1 MKRFTKKRKLKK
13 WPAMLVL
20 ALLCFSAVPLR
31 AQNWWSPTISSGSYT
46 IETNGNGIRVQ
57 GPGEGNYWNPYG
69 YYDGIG
75 SISVGNGYNVTITF
89 NTNAPVQL
97 NGTITCTQGTL
108 TLNNQGQTHN
118 GATIIRYGS
127 NNMTSE
133 TNAFIWTDLGNNNP
147 NNIHVNIQ
155 GTPEH
160 PFVLDGNC
168 SMRLV
173 EDTDPSGNG
182 RPFYNFVKNSGG
194 SNIKAPIMFIQGGYV
209 NLDYVTIRNHWK
221 DGNAGAGIT
230 IKSDPTSQIRASYVT
245 VDHGLFEWLRAI
257 DHGGAIYLNNKSSL
271 TDGSNFELKNS
282 EIRNCYVYDDGG
294 FNEIITKGG
303 GGGGAIRSMG
313 ENRCEM
319 TIDNCSIHDCYT
331 NCDGGGI
338 RWNSVL
344 ISPLEIKNGTEVYNN
359 WAFRYGGGMRV
370 DALAEVEGCTFDN
383 NRADYGGGGISLGVF
398 NSGNQNHLDANDG
411 RWDPND
417 GILTLDASTVISN
430 NWAGENGGGLHF
442 KCDFIE
448 FTQTTNPHV
457 RFYRH
462 ANREYFK
469 VQLNVNGAT
478 IRDNTAEI
486 DGGGVYMNRTTNF
499 YGLEAHLNFGNIQD
513 NTANGNG
520 GGLALTEELDPNYTV
535 RPDQTYYDPS
545 LGITWYDIEAQPIQ
559 ARVGSMKPAWQ
570 NELLTMESNTAI
582 DGGGIY
588 IEGGDLVMVKG
599 LVTNNVA
606 VNPNGNNGDGG
617 GFYITGGTIAV
628 NGGTITENNA
638 QRNGGGFYVNVEDE
652 VVINNDS
659 TAAIISNNNANEGGG
674 CYVNKGQLTIKQVS
688 IGDSETSIIDNY
700 AENKQG
706 GGRGGGVYV
715 HSGSF
720 TLMNGSIGKEGHGN
734 TSDRT
739 GGGVYVNS
747 GDFFLLGGTLCY
759 NLGTNGGGG
768 AYVNRGNVETTG
780 GSISHNYTSTTNTSA
795 NGGGI
800 WANGTSDEI
809 TIRIKSTSF
818 IENTA
823 RGMGGGIFANGA
835 NTVVTVDKNEGDDAV
850 DALFE
855 GNIANHGGGIYANA
869 KSVTVGNTTF
879 NGNKA
884 QNSGNYNSDG
894 GGIFVQGPVTL
905 NANTTL
911 IKNIANRRGGAV
923 YVNNGLF
930 TMNDGVTIGGSEEN
944 ANKTLSTNND
954 TGGGGIY
961 VTGDQSQV
969 EVLGGEISYNTA
981 ARNGGGLYVANSG
994 DNSTNLSG
1002 NVLLTKNKAATNGD
1016 GTSANN
1022 GNGGGVYIQSG
1033 SLNLTG
1039 AGIIVSENEAKN
1051 GGGLYMQNGTVNI
1064 TSSFILD
1071 NTANNGNGGGLYL
1084 GNSTAGG
1091 ITLSGAIISGNTA
1104 TSSQNN
1110 TGQGG
1115 GIYTGAG
1122 TILVKD
1128 NTQIG
1133 TYTSAKATAGSGNTA
1148 KQGGGL
1154 YVNGGNITFNGGIFT
1169 ENSASTEG
1177 GGIYI
1182 KEGAILNMRDAAE
1195 IKDNFVPAD
1204 GFGGGVYMNGTFNL
1218 GGGSADDKQTLKA
1231 YTNYAGESYSE
1242 ATQNNVYLP
1251 SNNKYI
1257 TLKSDISAQSDG
1269 NTYITKIGITTNPS
1283 QPHPHPVVFV
1293 ENVDTEEE
1301 WLYKLMDRITA
1312 GNGAVFDDTETH
1324 IAIHTRENYPS
1335 QGFET
1340 KYLYFDGC
1348 WTTTVNKDP
1357 QENLTQYPLPDGVD
1371 QHYTTDADGWHIYT
1385 PEGLAW
1391 FISYVNNLNGCT
1403 GDNRSTNAFIEAD
1416 IDMSANR
1423 WVPIGAVTSYDV
1435 ASSTFA
1441 ESDTQGD
1448 HYYTGTFDGQGY
1460 LVTGIKNGFLS
1471 GISLYGMFGA
1481 TQGTLKN
1488 IFLDNYSNVAANVA
1502 ANHGYTYYMGGVAGT
1517 ANGGTISNCEA
1528 RGTMESDNWQNTVMG
1543 GLVGLVDGNAVHVHS
1558 SMAMPIMIGKAHTM
1572 GGLIGEL
1579 ENGSDLK
1586 NSFSNASFT
1595 PSNNGVK
1602 VGGLVGIN
1610 SGAVENCYVRLQGT
1624 EPSQFGWFAGQNN
1637 GTIDICYAPENETG
1651 YVRNGDDPTNPGN
1664 YGATALVSGKYG
1676 FAHSDQQITGGSDAY
1691 VVNGAVDNDGELKGL
1706 LATLNKWVEQNDGYS
1721 TWTRTMASPMN
1732 DDYPILEFDD
1742 FVSAGTK
1749 DDIYL
1754 IYRADLNDMIG
1765 LINQDNLQTSIGLM
1779 NGNQAG
1785 GRIYLYDTNPTVV
1798 STDTRTDVR
1807 VYIAPNIGILQTKGN
1822 KLDARVGVAFDNTD
1836 QSWLG
1841 GAPYDWHMFS
1851 SALEA
1856 APMGLL
1862 YHSDQG
1868 DYSVRDDYSNL
1879 VANGIPHTN
1888 WSEVTFMD
1896 PPKTEWFQS
1905 DDNTA
1910 ATYAPNKIGYFPT
1923 DSPYGNWRGTTD
1935 NRGSFDFYFYS
1946 EEYYHWINF
1955 KREGA
1960 LGNKSTLGYD
1970 FLDHWHQDEDENN
1983 IHHHIPYENEE
1994 EMVVGKGY
2002 LLAVSEPSILMADG
2016 VLNNEKNEGQLTTP
2030 VTKSNLSG
2038 YEEPLIGINMVGNP
2052 FQSYLNADEFLS
2064 QNGLN
2069 TYYILDADAKA
2080 YVPYTITSSTPDDDE
2095 DDDETFTAPQ
2105 LLHPHQAFLVHVE
2118 STGNLRFTN
2127 TMREAEGTT
2136 DSYFR
2141 NQAPHYP
2148 IVNMICSDEEGRN
2161 DVAIIELDRPE
2172 LGGGEKIK
2180 GLRSG
2185 DASIWFHLED
2195 QDLHVAF
2202 APVGTSNAPLR
2213 FKAYNDGIYTLRWN
2227 TANADFHYLH
2237 LIDNITGADINCL
2250 TTKEYVF
2257 EGKTTDY
2264 KSRFRL
2270 VFDFTGVEE
2279 NEGSSSTE
2287 LNAFAFQCGD
2297 EVIVNGEG
2305 VLEVFDMSGR
2315 MVMGREIHGDQSR
2328 VTLPTVANGMYVLR
2342 LTEAKQV
2349 KVQKMFINK

>member
-1 MKRFTKKRKLKK
+1 
-13 WPAMLVL
+13 
-20 ALLCFSAVPLR
+20 
-31 AQNWWSPTISSGSYT
+31 
-46 IETNGNGIRVQ
+46 
-57 GPGEGNYWNPYG
+57 
-69 YYDGIG
+69 
-75 SISVGNGYNVTITF
+75 
-89 NTNAPVQL
+89 
-97 NGTITCTQGTL
+97 
-108 TLNNQGQTHN
+108 
-118 GATIIRYGS
+118 
-127 NNMTSE
+127 
-133 TNAFIWTDLGNNNP
+133 
-147 NNIHVNIQ
+147 
-155 GTPEH
+155 
-160 PFVLDGNC
+160 
-168 SMRLV
+168 
-173 EDTDPSGNG
+173 
-182 RPFYNFVKNSGG
+182 
-194 SNIKAPIMFIQGGYV
+194 
-209 NLDYVTIRNHWK
+209 
-221 DGNAGAGIT
+221 
-230 IKSDPTSQIRASYVT
+230 
-245 VDHGLFEWLRAI
+245 
-257 DHGGAIYLNNKSSL
+257 
-271 TDGSNFELKNS
+271 
-282 EIRNCYVYDDGG
+282 
-294 FNEIITKGG
+294 
-303 GGGGAIRSMG
+303 
-313 ENRCEM
+313 
-319 TIDNCSIHDCYT
+319 
-331 NCDGGGI
+331 
-338 RWNSVL
+338 
-344 ISPLEIKNGTEVYNN
+344 
-359 WAFRYGGGMRV
+359 
-370 DALAEVEGCTFDN
+370 
-383 NRADYGGGGISLGVF
+383 
-398 NSGNQNHLDANDG
+398 
-411 RWDPND
+411 
-417 GILTLDASTVISN
+417 
-430 NWAGENGGGLHF
+430 
-442 KCDFIE
+442 
-448 FTQTTNPHV
+448 
-457 RFYRH
+457 
-462 ANREYFK
+462 
-469 VQLNVNGAT
+469 
-478 IRDNTAEI
+478 
-486 DGGGVYMNRTTNF
+486 
-499 YGLEAHLNFGNIQD
+499 
-513 NTANGNG
+513 
-520 GGLALTEELDPNYTV
+520 
-535 RPDQTYYDPS
+535 
-545 LGITWYDIEAQPIQ
+545 
-559 ARVGSMKPAWQ
+559 
-570 NELLTMESNTAI
+570 
-582 DGGGIY
+582 
-588 IEGGDLVMVKG
+588 
-599 LVTNNVA
+599 
-606 VNPNGNNGDGG
+606 
-617 GFYITGGTIAV
+617 
-628 NGGTITENNA
+628 
-638 QRNGGGFYVNVEDE
+638 
-652 VVINNDS
+652 
-659 TAAIISNNNANEGGG
+659 
-674 CYVNKGQLTIKQVS
+674 
-688 IGDSETSIIDNY
+688 
-700 AENKQG
+700 
-706 GGRGGGVYV
+706 
-715 HSGSF
+715 
-720 TLMNGSIGKEGHGN
+720 
-734 TSDRT
+734 
-739 GGGVYVNS
+739 
-747 GDFFLLGGTLCY
+747 
-759 NLGTNGGGG
+759 
-768 AYVNRGNVETTG
+768 
-780 GSISHNYTSTTNTSA
+780 
-795 NGGGI
+795 
-800 WANGTSDEI
+800 
-809 TIRIKSTSF
+809 
-818 IENTA
+818 
-823 RGMGGGIFANGA
+823 
-835 NTVVTVDKNEGDDAV
+835 
-850 DALFE
+850 
-855 GNIANHGGGIYANA
+855 
-869 KSVTVGNTTF
+869 
-879 NGNKA
+879 
-884 QNSGNYNSDG
+884 
-894 GGIFVQGPVTL
+894 
-905 NANTTL
+905 
-911 IKNIANRRGGAV
+911 
-923 YVNNGLF
+923 
-930 TMNDGVTIGGSEEN
+930 
-944 ANKTLSTNND
+944 
-954 TGGGGIY
+954 
-961 VTGDQSQV
+961 
-969 EVLGGEISYNTA
+969 
-981 ARNGGGLYVANSG
+981 
-994 DNSTNLSG
+994 
-1002 NVLLTKNKAATNGD
+1002 
-1016 GTSANN
+1016 
-1022 GNGGGVYIQSG
+1022 
-1033 SLNLTG
+1033 
-1039 AGIIVSENEAKN
+1039 
-1051 GGGLYMQNGTVNI
+1051 
-1064 TSSFILD
+1064 
-1071 NTANNGNGGGLYL
+1071 
-1084 GNSTAGG
+1084 
-1091 ITLSGAIISGNTA
+1091 
-1104 TSSQNN
+1104 
-1110 TGQGG
+1110 
-1115 GIYTGAG
+1115 
-1122 TILVKD
+1122 
-1128 NTQIG
+1128 
-1133 TYTSAKATAGSGNTA
+1133 
-1148 KQGGGL
+1148 
-1154 YVNGGNITFNGGIFT
+1154 
-1169 ENSASTEG
+1169 
-1177 GGIYI
+1177 
-1182 KEGAILNMRDAAE
+1182 
-1195 IKDNFVPAD
+1195 
-1204 GFGGGVYMNGTFNL
+1204 MNGTFNL

-1269 NTYITKIGITTNPS
+1269 NTYITKIGITTNPN

-1441 ESDTQGD
+1441 ESDAQGN

-1586 NSFSNASFT
+1586 NSFSNASIT
-1595 PSNNGVK
+1595 TSNNGVK

-1610 SGAVENCYVRLQGT
+1610 RGTVENCYVRLQGT
-1624 EPSQFGWFAGQNN
+1624 EPGQFGWFAGQNS
-1637 GTIDICYAPENETG
+1637 GTIDICYAPENETN
-1651 YVRNGDDPTNPGN
+1651 YVSNGADPTNPGN

-1785 GRIYLYDTNPTVV
+1785 GSIYLYDTNPTVV

-2297 EVIVNGEG
+2297 KVIVNGEG